1 MSLLP
6 MQAIYCMH
14 AQGTPLKTTR
24 LPTALHPTSRCMHG
38 DSLGSNTQLGHNGV
52 PSLAPYNQQVYA
64 KEEYALFGAMHCY
77 LSFGHQSV
85 PFLVEQNQQVYA
97 EGECITPRCS
107 QSCNQP
113 AGECKE
119 TVEVV
124 HNNVLLPLPMPSDS

>member
-6 MQAIYCMH
+6 TQAIYCIH
-14 AQGTPLKTTR
+14 
-24 LPTALHPTSRCMHG
+24 
-38 DSLGSNTQLGHNGV
+38 SLGSNTQLGHHAG

-97 EGECITPRCS
+97 EGECITPGCS
-107 QSCNQP
+107 RS
-113 AGECKE
+113 
-119 TVEVV
+119 
-124 HNNVLLPLPMPSDS
+124 